1 MFSDPRAEAR
11 WLKSTRTA
19 RRRGGKP
26 ARANPGGE
34 DPDTLPTVVDLE
46 QLQKDAVGYFLR
58 ASNPTHG
65 LIGDSSREGSPSS
78 IAAVGLG
85 LSAYIVGVERGYLP
99 RREATAR
106 TLAALRFF
114 RDSPQGEEPD
124 ATGYR
129 GFYYHFLDMVTGR
142 RIWDCELSMID
153 TAILIAGVLSCGSYF
168 SADSDDEREIREI
181 SRFLYERV
189 DWAWAA
195 RDLPVVS
202 MGWKPKAGFIT
213 YSWEGYS
220 EALLLY
226 LLGLGSP
233 THPLPAESYQ
243 AWTAT
248 YQWENLYDLE
258 FLFAGPLFIHQLSH
272 LWIDFRGIQD
282 ELMRDLRSDYFENSR
297 RATLVQQRYAWRN
310 PKGFKGYG
318 ENAWGITAGPGPGF
332 MSQLEKGGLVR
343 QFYGYVARGVPFG
356 PDDGTLAPWAVA
368 ASLPFAPEIVL
379 PTLEHFQ
386 DTYPQVVEDGLLT
399 SFNPTF
405 EPGEGA
411 PAGWIS
417 PEHYGLDQGPVA
429 IMIENFHSGL
439 LWNLMRDCP
448 ALVTGLRRAGFR
460 KGGGRPIR

>member
-1 MFSDPRAEAR
+1 MD
-11 WLKSTRTA
+11 L
-19 RRRGGKP
+19 
-26 ARANPGGE
+26 N
-34 DPDTLPTVVDLE
+34 VDLE
-46 QLQKDAVGYFLR
+46 QLERDAVGYFLR
-58 ASNPTHG
+58 AGHPVTG
-65 LIGDSSREGSPSS
+65 LIADSSREGSPCS

-85 LSAYIVGVERGYLP
+85 LSAFLAGVERGFLS
-99 RREATAR
+99 RSEAAAR

-124 ATGYR
+124 ATGHR
-129 GFYYHFLDMVTGR
+129 GFYYHFLDMATGR
-142 RIWDCELSMID
+142 RVWNCELSMID
-153 TAILIAGVLSCGSYF
+153 TTILIAGVLSCGSYF
-168 SADSDDEREIREI
+168 SAATDEEREIREI

-195 RDLPVVS
+195 RDLAVVS
-202 MGWKPKAGFIT
+202 MGWKPEAGFIT

-233 THPLPAESYQ
+233 THPLPEASYR

-248 YQWENLYDLE
+248 YQWENLYDVE
-258 FLFAGPLFIHQLSH
+258 FLFAAPLFIHQLSH

-282 ELMRDLRSDYFENSR
+282 ELMRDMRSDYFENSR
-297 RATLVQQRYAWRN
+297 RATQVQQRYAMRN
-310 PKGFKGYG
+310 PKGFQGYG
-318 ENAWGITAGPGPGF
+318 ENNWGVTAGLGPGF
-332 MSQLEKGGLVR
+332 LRRREKGGIER
-343 QFYGYVARGVPFG
+343 RFYGYVARGVPFG

-379 PTLEHFQ
+379 PALAHVRE
-386 DTYPQVVEDGLLT
+386 TYPEVVRDGLLT

-405 EPGEGA
+405 NTKDSG

-429 IMIENFHSGL
+429 IMIENFRSGL
-439 LWNLMRDCP
+439 LWNLMRECP
-448 ALVTGLRRAGFR
+448 AIVTGLRRAGFR
-460 KGGGRPIR
+460 KGGGRSRR